1 VNVLIIGG
9 TRFVGY
15 QLVWRLLARR
25 DRITILNRGSL
36 PDPFGDGVERLIA
49 DRTGP
54 DFGKALAGRAFD
66 AVVDFAAYTAPDV
79 EGVRETLGER
89 AGHYVFISSGQ
100 VYLVRANR
108 PRPAREA
115 DYDGALL
122 PEPSDP
128 DDRRGWLYGMG
139 KRAAE
144 DTLVRHADS
153 FPATRL
159 RLPMVNGERDYYQR
173 IQSYLWRLL
182 DGGSILLPDGGAEPM
197 RHVYSGAVVRA
208 VADLLG
214 DPAAFGAAYNLAQD
228 ETPTL
233 VDLLG
238 LLADLVGA
246 ELRLVPISRA
256 RLAAAG
262 LDPLD
267 VSPVSGRWMS
277 FLDPGRAKAERG
289 FRHEPLLGYLDKI
302 VACFLNHPPP
312 EPPGSYRQ
320 GRDAERGLAAE
331 NG

>member
-1 VNVLIIGG
+1 MNVLIIGG

-25 DRITILNRGSL
+25 DRVTILNRGSL

-54 DFGKALAGRAFD
+54 DFGRVLAGRAFD

-100 VYLVRANR
+100 VYLVRADR

-115 DYDGALL
+115 DYDGPLL

-128 DDRRGWLYGMG
+128 DDRAGWLYGMG

-144 DTLVRHADS
+144 DALVRHADS

-159 RLPMVNGERDYYQR
+159 RLPMVNGERDYYGR
-173 IQSYLWRLL
+173 VQSYLWRLL
-182 DGGSILLPDGGAEPM
+182 DGGPILLPDGGAEPM

-208 VADLLG
+208 IAELLG
-214 DPAAFGAAYNLAQD
+214 DPATFGAAYNLAQA

-233 VDLLG
+233 AELLG
-238 LLADLVGA
+238 LLAGLIGA
-246 ELRLVPISRA
+246 EPRLVPVSRP

-262 LDPLD
+262 LDPVD
-267 VSPVSGRWMS
+267 VSPFSGRWMS

-289 FRHEPLLGYLDKI
+289 FRHEPLPGYLDKI

-312 EPPGSYRQ
+312 EPPESYRQ
-320 GRDAERGLAAE
+320 SREAERRLAE